1 MKANPASTAFLPWIL
16 SVVLLFAGPAAA
28 QDRPPE
34 EPDEK
39 TARYLE
45 ALLKRPSGGPL
56 FERFYQS
63 WLDQGTSAG
72 LEAHLRKRADAPEA
86 MPADAMLLGW
96 FFAKRGEDNEAIAR
110 FRSALEKDPSNAAA
124 WLEKAKAETR
134 VLDLETALSDL
145 ESGLAANPEEA
156 LAIEIG
162 KLKGRLLSRSGN
174 GEEAVAAWK
183 ALAAAHSEDEDL
195 QEDLVDLHLS
205 EGLDAEAI
213 VLMEAL
219 VAGTKDSYDRVIRQL
234 RLADLHQ
241 RGGNR
246 EKATAIYDE
255 SLAASGRDTW
265 LETEILSQLERSFRR
280 EDDLAGLKTH
290 LAAEIEKDPGRIA
303 LRKRHAAVLLETGD
317 AEASIAAF
325 QEVLKL
331 TPGDRANREAFV
343 DLLGKAGRP
352 GEAAEQIATLSAQNP
367 ADAELLTQLA
377 LWRDAAGRKEEAKAA
392 VEAFLK
398 ASGGSEYDHLRAARL
413 LEQFKDDEAA
423 GVIFEQMV
431 RTFPASVEARE
442 ARAEFLHRIDKK
454 DEAIAE
460 WKSIAAEGDAPTAH
474 RAARALAGRGEH
486 GPAYEILTSRAGDF
500 DTDFTYLGQ
509 LATEAV
515 ALEKFDEAL
524 AWAEKRLALSTS
536 SVDLNETTR
545 QILPILDRL
554 KKVDTYR
561 DALKT
566 KSPRSLAETCL
577 LAELLERNRQFEEA
591 EALLAPEL
599 EKGEKLAIIQ
609 QVRLFVSREEWG
621 SAADTQLRLV
631 ESADGGDTANVQEL
645 VRLLGRAERY
655 DVALHWIGEWKKRSP
670 GATQPWTDQAGILL
684 QMEQADQAIATLKA
698 AVRKFEDSVELRSQL
713 AGLHFSEDEYAEAE
727 RIYWQ
732 LYEESADISQQLG
745 WVGQLALVAAEAGQ
759 SDRLI
764 EQFEERRRNN
774 RASLTPLLA
783 IAEIHQRNGDS
794 EKRRETL
801 LEATKLRPE
810 DLKLLHEIARIEEQ
824 EGDWE
829 AAVKTLQSALPLDK
843 TRDTRERIALLT
855 LSYGE
860 DEDGYRLLAE
870 VAGDQNDADTVLRT
884 ADAMISRSDWE
895 RVSAYLAGMRA
906 TFPDDYR
913 IPYLEGVALVE
924 LSETEKAMGIFVD
937 LLDWKVELPQPP
949 TPAKPSTVVRQD
961 ATTDFYKAFP
971 EGMAD
976 LNQGSNS
983 YEVFRYRQAL
993 QQGSMQYRFRLMQ
1006 GSGGLVP
1013 LPKTLELLKSYTV
1026 THLRSLAADLEP
1038 EQRTELGQTLLARG
1052 VKSGDLLLELPFSD
1066 DYGRGV
1072 QVFDSTLLDRYPDR
1086 LNLWAQAAMV
1096 EANKLYQAAGAIDA
1110 AMLTRC
1116 YEKLRED
1123 YPLVAF
1129 AAATYAAAS
1138 GTDEGAALL
1147 DRALADLPEVTDL
1160 EGSSRFSSMLSSVLG
1175 SNSPFQGSR
1184 NSLLPERF
1192 RGPLLEIYRGFRE
1205 QSLKDPE
1212 VQKYRT
1218 LAGSFYFTDDT
1229 PWMMRA
1235 AESLDAYTDH
1245 LDAEI
1250 ARYEELKRSGDKSK
1264 APSLLAGYRQYT
1276 GNQMPLFGE
1285 AVFPPIELPDF
1296 PPNVLVQFVRFPN
1309 YQWPP
1314 DIEPELLAKQ
1324 VDRVKSPV
1332 LRAIYAHLAGDEAR
1346 AEKEIDALISA
1357 PGPDPAATLQAR
1369 ILAASWHAV
1378 AKEDDAKAIVLLT
1391 EARGLTSDKD
1401 LRGIIDG
1408 SIVFHARKIANGEKV
1423 LPGRNDLIAT
1433 GREAALRFRYGTLDP
1448 QRREELA
1455 GALGDLGLASE
1466 AEKLRKVVVTP
1477 ARSVAASRVT
1487 VTRAPADLDDRVKQL
1502 FDGGK
1507 EREAVKLVEQSLR
1520 PAFRGYNAP
1529 AGGYVQVDYQIPNF
1543 FSSIQSKKTILDA
1556 IVAAFDP
1563 GDPAGADV
1571 AALQECATL
1580 HLFIGDLEPAL
1591 EHYEAALAKL
1601 PDGRQMQA
1609 KARIAAILAIT
1620 NPETAA
1626 ARLAEFD
1633 TRGRE
1638 QFGRELQF
1646 INTVMQYSRSND
1658 GAEFKR
1664 NMNLGKTFTAWVGS
1678 IDENALGKLDLSY
1691 AGQVLNYHIPQQVYG
1706 DAYLP
1711 GLFCDINPGST
1722 LERDA
1727 EKMKEAGKLAV
1738 TRREVHDTLSLA
1750 LLRSPQN
1757 ARIAFA
1763 GYIGLRLHEDME
1775 AACSEPKNRE
1785 LAMRAVE
1792 GASRPYRGPQ
1802 DHRYST
1808 NRSLD
1813 KPGVP
1818 RWLPE
1823 EFLLFLAARE
1833 GDAVAAAEVMAAV
1846 KRMPDRD
1853 AIASATR
1860 FHDLCFGDGET
1871 LAKSAR
1877 LYLTSFP
1884 NRYQGNTTYAE
1895 ELVCDAPEKL
1905 VTIIKTRKD
1914 SPKHFDLDAFS
1925 ADIAKAA
1932 DIASTL
1938 PLLILAERAIRDQQP
1953 ELARRHLDALTL
1965 SLLGPEESWKL
1976 FRKEAERRVP
1986 NGNSY
1991 YYQGGNFAQPKHQVY
2006 AALMERLCNQ
2016 PDTLFTAVAY
2026 LQEKGLDQNGQ
2037 VTRESLLNRLA
2048 TKRLSEDA
2056 EFAVA
2061 LIDNPVFMGSAKSFR
2076 SLDFGNGNILQ
2087 KCLDQ
2092 IAKDG
2097 TTKTKVRE
2105 RAASKGTYGGDLV
2118 AAYLSD
2124 PRKPAFAAALGK
2136 HLQSIKTEL
2145 DEPAKADLASFVN
2158 AVYGT
2163 SGVSY
2168 ESINEDARA
2177 ALSLLGAAREKS
2189 AEEAA
2194 NEFLALKDLA
2204 AIRVTRGYELER
2216 HLRSLMQPLWAAEN
2230 WDKGVQVYWHGVDLA
2245 RAMIKKS
2252 QWNDSTTT
2260 GWNLE
2265 GDTLYDI
2272 FQEAPGSDLQR
2283 IALYSRILASDKEG
2297 RIPHYLC
2304 VEGSDN
2310 DLLAAFNHAG
2320 GEAKLED
2327 ALDQATMQLH
2337 SLCGEGSEFTIAGTL
2352 EWMIMKFRPAL
2363 IPRGVAWAD
2372 SRSEGRPWSPAA
2384 RETAMLLRNA
2394 LAKSITPQLKAAA
2407 AKVPDPASWEAHY
2420 VARLRDES
2428 MRLTDRVAL
2437 ADKLC
2442 NNNGRLSPEVAQAC
2456 ATVLAEAY
2464 LADAPLNTWQDLRI
2478 QRAFTRLPR
2487 TPEWEVVARRV
2498 VEGWA
2503 HKNRNN
2509 GKPENS
2515 GLRYAPFNQCVL
2527 EALRTHLLL
2536 GDKPASDSFFKD
2548 KALFERVKSDSRTV
2562 LTLVTH
2568 GAYDD
2573 ARRFVSEG
2581 FEFQDINDDY
2591 IGGIND
2597 YKIAYSQQAHERIPE
2612 FLATIDD
2619 PGLRCF
2625 AELILIGALDP
2636 APEDREANAAYAPR
2650 GARLS
2655 DAAKRFES
2663 VVFDTSAR
2671 GKLLRQRCLEQ
2682 VAATDPSA
2690 SVLTKIYEQEYKP
2703 GDCQSLCA
2711 LENYKKIEHGAQ
2723 PVAALAALRLRKGDT
2738 SVVDDLLKATSEKS
2752 VRDYYRRE
2760 AMEHFTWRLVES
2772 LKHRGPNASPEE
2784 LAAYANALGRMLSEP
2799 EKNVA
2804 SHDHLGLL
2812 IGAYL
2817 TASGM
2822 AGREIETIE
2831 WAKALDNE
2839 RAEMLASSMRSKIGA
2854 ALGGFPT
2861 VLKTKVPDLKLRPT
2875 FEKREAVLKIFFACP
2890 LVERAYG
2897 GNEVLFQALIDSGI
2911 ITEDETLGD
2920 PGKRAAEQFP
2930 RGGWAAAE
2938 LARRHADKG
2947 NWDAALDWSKKSLE
2961 GTKPEANAAVYTR
2974 ISVRH
2979 VDLLLEAK
2987 RDKEAAAA
2995 LAVLTKAIDENR
3007 LPDNVREMLAALR
3020 KRVKT

>member
-1 MKANPASTAFLPWIL
+1 MKATPAPIAFLPWIL
-16 SVVLLFAGPAAA
+16 SVGLLLSGFATA
-28 QDRPPE
+28 RE

-72 LEAHLRKRADAPEA
+72 LEAHLRQRADAPEA
-86 MPADAMLLGW
+86 TPADAMLLGW

-134 VLDLETALSDL
+134 VLDLEAALSDL
-145 ESGLAANPEEA
+145 ESGLSANPEEA

-162 KLKGRLLSRSGN
+162 KLKGRLLSRSGK
-174 GEEAVAAWK
+174 GEEAVASWK
-183 ALAAAHSEDEDL
+183 ALAAAHPEDEDL
-195 QEDLVDLHLS
+195 QEDLVELHLA
-205 EGLDAEAI
+205 EGLDAEA
-213 VLMEAL
+213 VALMEAL

-241 RGGNR
+241 RGGDR
-246 EKATAIYDE
+246 EKATALYDE
-255 SLAASGRDTW
+255 SLAAAGRDTW

-290 LAAEIEKDPGRIA
+290 LATAIEKDPGRIA
-303 LRKRHAAVLLETGD
+303 LRKRQAAALLETGD
-317 AEASIAAF
+317 ADAAIAAF

-352 GEAAEQIATLSAQNP
+352 GEAADQIAALSEQNP

-423 GVIFEQMV
+423 GAIFEQMV

-442 ARAEFLHRIDKK
+442 ARAEFLHRTGKK

-460 WKSIAAEGDAPTAH
+460 WKSIATEGDAPTAH

-500 DTDFTYLGQ
+500 GTDFTYLGQ

-524 AWAEKRLALSTS
+524 AWAEKRLALATS

-561 DALKT
+561 DGLT
-566 KSPRSLAETCL
+566 SKSPRTLAETCL

-609 QVRLFVSREEWG
+609 QVRLFVSREEWS

-631 ESADGGDTANVQEL
+631 ESADGGDTANIQEL

-684 QMEQADQAIATLKA
+684 EMDQADQAIATLKA
-698 AVRKFEDSVELRSQL
+698 AARKFEDSVELRSQL

-732 LYEESADISQQLG
+732 LYEESDDISQQLG
-745 WVGQLALVAAEAGQ
+745 WVGQLAMVAAEAGQ
-759 SDRLI
+759 TDRLI

-774 RASLTPLLA
+774 RTSLTPLLA

-794 EKRRETL
+794 EKRRATL

-870 VAGDQNDADTVLRT
+870 VAGDQNDPDTVLRT

-895 RVSAYLAGMRA
+895 RVSVYLAGKRA
-906 TFPDDYR
+906 AFPDDYR

-924 LSETEKAMGIFVD
+924 LSEPEKATGIFVD

-949 TPAKPSTVVRQD
+949 TPAKPSTVVRQN

-993 QQGSMQYRFRLMQ
+993 QQSSMQYRFRLMQ

-1013 LPKTLELLKSYTV
+1013 LPKTLELLKSYAV

-1052 VKSGDLLLELPFSD
+1052 VKSGDILLELPFSD
-1066 DYGRGV
+1066 YIGRGG

-1086 LNLWAQAAMV
+1086 LNLWAQAVML
-1096 EANKLYQAAGAIDA
+1096 EANKLYQSAGAIDA

-1116 YEKLRED
+1116 YEKLRAD
-1123 YPLVAF
+1123 FPLVAL

-1147 DRALADLPEVTDL
+1147 DRAFADLPELTDL

-1184 NSLLPERF
+1184 TSLLPERF
-1192 RGPLLEIYRGFRE
+1192 RGPLLGIYRGFRE

-1332 LRAIYAHLAGDEAR
+1332 LRAIYAHRAGDEAR
-1346 AEKEIDALISA
+1346 AEKEIDALLAA
-1357 PGPDPAATLQAR
+1357 PGPAPALALQAR
-1369 ILAASWHAV
+1369 VLAASWHAV
-1378 AKEDDAKAIVLLT
+1378 AKEDDAKAIALLS
-1391 EARGLTSDKD
+1391 EARGLTSDKE
-1401 LRGIIDG
+1401 LRGVIDG
-1408 SIVFHARKIANGEKV
+1408 SIVFHARRIANGEKA
-1423 LPGRNDLIAT
+1423 LSGKEDLIAT

-1455 GALGDLGLASE
+1455 DALGDLGLASE
-1466 AEKLRKVVVTP
+1466 AEKLRKVVTP
-1477 ARSVAASRVT
+1477 VRSVSASRMT

-1502 FDGGK
+1502 FDAGK
-1507 EREAVKLVEQSLR
+1507 EKEAVKLAEQSLR
-1520 PAFRGYNAP
+1520 PAFRSSNAP
-1529 AGGYVQVDYQIPNF
+1529 TGGYIQIDYQITNF
-1543 FSSIQSKKTILDA
+1543 LSNIRSKRAILDA
-1556 IVAAFDP
+1556 IVKSFDP
-1563 GDPAGADV
+1563 GDPAGAEV
-1571 AALQECATL
+1571 AALQEYATL
-1580 HLFIGDLEPAL
+1580 QLFIGELEPAL
-1591 EHYEAALAKL
+1591 ANYEAALARL
-1601 PDGRQMQA
+1601 PEGRQMQA

-1626 ARLAEFD
+1626 KRLAELD
-1633 TRGRE
+1633 ARGRG
-1638 QFGRELQF
+1638 QFGRELSF
-1646 INTVMQYSRSND
+1646 IQNVMQYSRSND
-1658 GAEFKR
+1658 EDEFRR
-1664 NMNLGKTFTAWVGS
+1664 NMNLGRTLTEWIEA
-1678 IDENALGKLDLSY
+1678 IDEKDFGKLDLSY
-1691 AGQVLNYHIPQQVYG
+1691 AGQVLDFYIPRQVSG
-1706 DAYLP
+1706 NVYLP
-1711 GLFCDINPGST
+1711 GLFYDLNPGSSWD
-1722 LERDA
+1722 RDSAETKEA
-1727 EKMKEAGKLAV
+1727 EKLAA
-1738 TRREVHDTLSLA
+1738 TRREVHDALCLTLLG
-1750 LLRSPQN
+1750 SPQN
-1757 ARIAFA
+1757 ARFAFSS
-1763 GYIGLRLHEDME
+1763 YIGVRLHEDLE
-1775 AACSEPKNRE
+1775 AACADPKNRD
-1785 LAMRAVE
+1785 LAMQAIA
-1792 GASRPYRGPQ
+1792 GASRPYRGGR
-1802 DHRYST
+1802 DHNYSSS
-1808 NRSLD
+1808 RQFD

-1823 EFLLFLAARE
+1823 EFLLLLAARE
-1833 GDAVAAAEVMAAV
+1833 GDAAAAAGVLTAV
-1846 KRMPDRD
+1846 KRLPDREV
-1853 AIASATR
+1853 IASSNR
-1860 FHDLCFGDGET
+1860 FHDLCFGEGDSI
-1871 LAKSAR
+1871 AKSAK

-1884 NRYQGNTTYAE
+1884 NRYQGNATYADDSA
-1895 ELVCDAPEKL
+1895 CDAPEKL
-1905 VTIIKTRKD
+1905 IAILKARKNPLQD
-1914 SPKHFDLDAFS
+1914 SHLDTLAADLAKS
-1925 ADIAKAA
+1925 ADAL
-1932 DIASTL
+1932 SNL
-1938 PLLILAERAIRDQQP
+1938 PLLILAERAIRDRQP
-1953 ELARRHLDALTL
+1953 ELARRRLDALTL
-1965 SLLGPEESWKL
+1965 SLLGSEENWKL
-1976 FRKEAERRVP
+1976 FRKEAERRVT

-1991 YYQGGNFAQPKHQVY
+1991 YYQGGNFTQPKHQVY

-2037 VTRESLLNRLA
+2037 VTGETLLNRLA

-2061 LIDNPVFMGSAKSFR
+2061 LIDNPVFMGSVKSFR

-2118 AAYLSD
+2118 AAYLTD

-2136 HLQSIKTEL
+2136 HLPSIKTEL
-2145 DEPAKADLASFVN
+2145 DEAAKADLASFVN

-2163 SGVSY
+2163 AGVNY
-2168 ESINEDARA
+2168 ESLNEDARA

-2194 NEFLALKDLA
+2194 NEFLAVKDLA
-2204 AIRVTRGYELER
+2204 AIRVNGSYDLER
-2216 HLRSLMQPLWAAEN
+2216 HLISLMQPLWSAEK

-2245 RAMIKKS
+2245 RAMIKKG

-2272 FQEAPGSDLQR
+2272 FQDAPGSDLQR
-2283 IALYSRILASDKEG
+2283 IALYSRILASDKES
-2297 RIPHYLC
+2297 RVPHYLC

-2310 DLLAAFNHAG
+2310 DLLAAFNRAG
-2320 GEAKLED
+2320 GEAKLEE
-2327 ALDQATMQLH
+2327 ALDHATMQLH
-2337 SLCGEGSEFTIAGTL
+2337 SICGEGSEFTIAGTL

-2407 AKVPDPASWEAHY
+2407 AKIPDLQSWEAHY
-2420 VARLRDES
+2420 VARLRDDS

-2442 NNNGRLSPEVAQAC
+2442 NNNGKLSAEVAQAC

-2464 LADAPLNTWQDLRI
+2464 LADAPLNSWQDLRI

-2487 TPEWEVVARRV
+2487 TPEWEAVARRV

-2509 GKPENS
+2509 SKPDTS

-2536 GDKPASDSFFKD
+2536 GDKAASDSFFKD
-2548 KALFERVKSDSRTV
+2548 KTLFERVKSDSRTV

-2573 ARRFVSEG
+2573 ARRFVTEG

-2591 IGGIND
+2591 FGGIND

-2612 FLATIDD
+2612 FLSTIDD

-2625 AELILIGALDP
+2625 AELILVGALDP
-2636 APEDREANAAYAPR
+2636 APEDREANAAYPPR

-2655 DAAKRFES
+2655 EAAKRFDS
-2663 VVFDTSAR
+2663 VVFDPSAR
-2671 GKLLRQRCLEQ
+2671 GTLLRQRCLEQ

-2703 GDCQSLCA
+2703 GDCQALCA
-2711 LENYKKIEHGAQ
+2711 LADYKKIEHGAH
-2723 PVAALAALRLRKGDT
+2723 PLAALAALRFRKGDI
-2738 SVVDDLLKATSEKS
+2738 SVVEDLLKATSEKS
-2752 VRDYYRRE
+2752 VRYYYRRE
-2760 AMEHFTWRLVES
+2760 MLEHFTWRLIES
-2772 LKHRGPNASPEE
+2772 LKHRGPNAPPEE
-2784 LAAYANALGRMLSEP
+2784 MGAYATALGRMLSEP

-2804 SHDHLGLL
+2804 SHEHLGLL

-2822 AGREIETIE
+2822 AGRETETIE

-2839 RAEMLASSMRSKIGA
+2839 RAEMLAASMRSKIGA
-2854 ALGGFPT
+2854 ALGGFPSI
-2861 VLKTKVPDLKLRPT
+2861 LKTKVPDLKLRPT
-2875 FEKREAVLKIFFACP
+2875 FEKRDAVLKIFLACP

-2897 GNEVLFQALIDSGI
+2897 GNEVLFQPLIDSGI
-2911 ITEDETLGD
+2911 ITEEETLGD

-2947 NWDAALDWSKKSLE
+2947 NWDAALDWSKKSLD
-2961 GTKPEANAAVYTR
+2961 GTKPEANPAVYTR

-2987 RDKEAAAA
+2987 REKEAAAA
-2995 LAVLTKAIDENR
+2995 LNELTEAVDENR
-3007 LPDNVREMLAALR
+3007 LPDNLREMVTGLR
-3020 KRVKT
+3020 KRVKP